1 MFASETPFM
10 HSPIGYVIGLT
21 NQQYTRRERLVG
33 EKDSSLFSHLIK
45 FVCKGFYNIDPRG
58 QCFKTFYC
66 RVLRIF
72 IISYSFFSLTTI
84 SSLMSA
90 SKTGAYPSE
99 APFRCPHL
107 GLDPGLTC
115 QQSTSPE
122 RFAGDKHY
130 SLFNTII
137 KYVCKGFYNISPWW

>member
-1 MFASETPFM
+1 
-10 HSPIGYVIGLT
+10 
-21 NQQYTRRERLVG
+21 
-33 EKDSSLFSHLIK
+33 
-45 FVCKGFYNIDPRG
+45 
-58 QCFKTFYC
+58 
-66 RVLRIF
+66 
-72 IISYSFFSLTTI
+72 
-84 SSLMSA
+84 MSA

-130 SLFNTII
+130 SLFNIII
-137 KYVCKGFYNISPWW
+137 KYVCKGFYNISPWCKGYKTFFIVTDAKEKIS